1 MAVAGDPF
9 TISWNSTMR
18 RLITV
23 ALGIIALFCVLS
35 DTARAM
41 DYPWCLASGS
51 GLEDCS
57 YTTFAQCQAAA
68 SGIGA
73 CFRNPRAAQR

>member
-1 MAVAGDPF
+1 
-9 TISWNSTMR
+9 MR
-18 RLITV
+18 RLIML
-23 ALGIIALFCVLS
+23 ALGIIALFSVLP

-57 YTTFAQCQAAA
+57 YTTFAQCQATA
-68 SGIGA
+68 SGTGA

>member
-1 MAVAGDPF
+1 
-9 TISWNSTMR
+9 MR

-23 ALGIIALFCVLS
+23 ALGIIALFGVLS
-35 DTARAM
+35 DPVQAM

-57 YTTFAQCQAAA
+57 YTTFAQCQATA
-68 SGIGA
+68 SGTGA
-73 CFRNPRAAQR
+73 CYPNPRAARR